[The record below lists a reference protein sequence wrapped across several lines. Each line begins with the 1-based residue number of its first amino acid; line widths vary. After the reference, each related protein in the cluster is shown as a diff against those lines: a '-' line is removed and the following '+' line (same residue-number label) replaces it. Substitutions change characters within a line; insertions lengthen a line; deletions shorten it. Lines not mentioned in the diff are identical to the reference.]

1 MKRIKLRLWVKV
13 VITLIVMGL
22 IIYLWDI
29 VMHGNVSINFSIAY
43 WLGLIPISFV
53 NLMLVWSE

>member
-22 IIYLWDI
+22 MIYLYSKCGDSSIDFKQFFWLLYIPFSFTGLTLLWDC
-29 VMHGNVSINFSIAY
+29 
-43 WLGLIPISFV
+43 
-53 NLMLVWSE
+53 

>member
-29 VMHGNVSINFSIAY
+29 VMHRNVSINFSIAY
-43 WLGLIPISFV
+43 WLGLIPISFI